1 MNYIAYIVKQFFLTS
16 TVTNGIDDSSDAVV
30 SISEAISEYGPLI
43 VIMAVFIVVFILMAA
58 LILRNNAKMMNQI
71 MNDKDAAETVNQQMI
86 EKFVTA
92 ALENHGVNSTNDSIE
107 TLTLLKDI
115 KSSLDELDDQKKKDE
130 KSDSQS
136 DSDDYH
142 KDIVG
147 AYIDVN
153 MAFKDAS
160 RKTLSIL
167 DCQRVG
173 IYVFHNGNNSMH
185 GLPFFKMSCIH
196 EWTNRGY
203 NTLRGKSHTDMPLHL
218 FNDFI
223 EDLHNNGIY
232 RSQDVS
238 KSIEN
243 DPSLEEFIEF
253 SHTKALYLVAI
264 KDADGILVGFVI
276 AEFENV
282 DNFEDDPA
290 RDKFIRENLNAMVF
304 NVSPFIANKYIYKRK
319 QSQQENNG

>member
-1 MNYIAYIVKQFFLTS
+1 MNYIDYIQKLPLLTS
-16 TVTNGIDDSSDAVV
+16 NVTDGIGDSSNAVV
-30 SISEAISEYGPLI
+30 SISKAISEYGPLI
-43 VIMAVFIVVFILMAA
+43 VIMAVFVVVFILMAT
-58 LILRNNAKMMNQI
+58 LILKNNAKMMNQI
-71 MNDKDAAETVNQQMI
+71 MTDKEAAETTNQQMI

-92 ALENHGVNSTNDSIE
+92 ALENHGVSGNSSSVE
-107 TLTLLKDI
+107 SLLKDI
-115 KSSLDELDDQKKKDE
+115 KSSLEDQKRKKE
-130 KSDSQS
+130 KEDDHQL
-136 DSDDYH
+136 DNNRGDDYH
-142 KDIVG
+142 RDIVG

-173 IYVFHNGNNSMH
+173 IYVFHNGNNSLH

-196 EWTNRGY
+196 EWTTRGC

-218 FNDFI
+218 FNDFV
-223 EDLHNNGIY
+223 EDLYNYGVY
-232 RSQDVS
+232 KSQDVS
-238 KSIEN
+238 KSMEE

-253 SHTKALYLVAI
+253 SHTKALYLLAI

-282 DNFEDDPA
+282 DNFEEDTA
-290 RDKFIRENLNAMVF
+290 RDKFIRENLNVMVF
-304 NVSPFIANKYIYKRK
+304 NVSPFVANKYVYKRK
-319 QSQQENNG
+319 SSQQENNG

>member
-1 MNYIAYIVKQFFLTS
+1 MNYIDFVSKPLFLTN
-16 TVTNGIDDSSDAVV
+16 VTDGVGDASDAVV
-30 SISEAISEYGPLI
+30 SISKAISEYGPLI
-43 VIMAVFIVVFILMAA
+43 VIMAVFVIVFVLMAI
-58 LILRNNAKMMNQI
+58 LILRNNAKMMNQL
-71 MNDKDAAETVNQQMI
+71 MTDKETAESNNQQMI

-92 ALENHGVNSTNDSIE
+92 ALENHGVSSNNTNVEDLI
-107 TLTLLKDI
+107 KDMK
-115 KSSLDELDDQKKKDE
+115 KSVDELNNQKKKEE
-130 KSDSQS
+130 KED
-136 DSDDYH
+136 DPDDYH

-173 IYVFHNGNNSMH
+173 IYVFHNGNNSLH

-196 EWTNRGY
+196 EWTTRGC
-203 NTLRGKSHTDMPLHL
+203 NTLRGKSHIDMPLHL

-223 EDLHNNGIY
+223 EDLYNHGIY
-232 RSQDVS
+232 KSQDVS
-238 KSIEN
+238 KGKEE

-253 SHTKALYLVAI
+253 SHTKALYMIAI
-264 KDADGILVGFVI
+264 KDADGVLVGFVI

-282 DNFEDDPA
+282 DNFEQDEA

-304 NVSPFIANKYIYKRK
+304 NVSPFVANKYVFRRI
-319 QSQQENNG
+319 QDQHNNNG

>member
-1 MNYIAYIVKQFFLTS
+1 MNYIDYIPKLILS
-16 TVTNGIDDSSDAVV
+16 ASDVTNGITDNSGAVV
-30 SISEAISEYGPLI
+30 SISKAISEYGPLI
-43 VIMAVFIVVFILMAA
+43 VIMAVFVVVFILMAT
-58 LILRNNAKMMNQI
+58 LILRNNAKMMNQL
-71 MNDKDAAETVNQQMI
+71 MTDKDAAETINQQMI

-92 ALENHGVNSTNDSIE
+92 ALENHGINNGNNSAVED
-107 TLTLLKDI
+107 LLKDI
-115 KSSLDELDDQKKKDE
+115 KSSLEDQKKAE
-130 KSDSQS
+130 NTQENSN
-136 DSDDYH
+136 SDDYH

-196 EWTNRGY
+196 EWTNRGC

-218 FNDFI
+218 FNDFV
-223 EDLHNNGIY
+223 EDLYNHGVY

-238 KSIEN
+238 KSIEK
-243 DPSLEEFIEF
+243 DHSLEEFIEF
-253 SHTKALYLVAI
+253 SHTKALYLLAI

-276 AEFENV
+276 AEFENL

-290 RDKFIRENLNAMVF
+290 RDKFIRENLNAMVS
-304 NVSPFIANKYIYKRK
+304 NVSPFVANKYVFKRK
-319 QSQQENNG
+319 HSQQENNG

>member
-1 MNYIAYIVKQFFLTS
+1 MNYIDHIPNLLFLTN
-16 TVTNGIDDSSDAVV
+16 VTDGIDDSSDAVTN
-30 SISEAISEYGPLI
+30 ISKAISDYGPLI
-43 VIMAVFIVVFILMAA
+43 VIMAVFVVVFILMAT
-58 LILRNNAKMMNQI
+58 LILRNNAKMMNQL
-71 MNDKDAAETVNQQMI
+71 MEHNETSEETNQKMI

-92 ALENHGVNSTNDSIE
+92 ALEGHGVQQQPANNPSVEN
-107 TLTLLKDI
+107 LLKDI
-115 KSSLDELDDQKKKDE
+115 KNSLDDQKKE
-130 KSDSQS
+130 KENRTQEGE
-136 DSDDYH
+136 DYH
-142 KDIVG
+142 RDIVG

-153 MAFKDAS
+153 MTFKDAS
-160 RKTLSIL
+160 RKTLAIL

-196 EWTNRGY
+196 EWTNRGC

-218 FNDFI
+218 FNDFV
-223 EDLHNNGIY
+223 EDLYNHGVY

-238 KSIEN
+238 KSIEE

-264 KDADGILVGFVI
+264 KDADGILAGFVI

-282 DNFEDDPA
+282 DNFEEDTA
-290 RDKFIRENLNAMVF
+290 RDKFIRENLDAMVF
-304 NVSPFIANKYIYKRK
+304 SVSPFVANKYVYKRK
-319 QSQQENNG
+319 NSQQENNG

>member
-1 MNYIAYIVKQFFLTS
+1 MNYIDYIPNLLFLTS
-16 TVTNGIDDSSDAVV
+16 NVTDGVDDSSNAVV
-30 SISEAISEYGPLI
+30 NISKAISDYGPLI
-43 VIMAVFIVVFILMAA
+43 VIMAVFVVVFILMAT
-58 LILRNNAKMMNQI
+58 LILRNNAKMMNQL
-71 MNDKDAAETVNQQMI
+71 MTHNETSEETNQKMI

-92 ALENHGVNSTNDSIE
+92 ALENHGVHQTTDNTSVES
-107 TLTLLKDI
+107 LLKDI
-115 KSSLDELDDQKKKDE
+115 KDSLDDQKKE
-130 KSDSQS
+130 KEKEDQQQPEC
-136 DSDDYH
+136 DDYH
-142 KDIVG
+142 RDIVG

-160 RKTLSIL
+160 RKTLAIL

-196 EWTNRGY
+196 EWTNRGC

-218 FNDFI
+218 FSDFV
-223 EDLHNNGIY
+223 EDLYNHGVY
-232 RSQDVS
+232 KSQDVS
-238 KSIEN
+238 KSIKE
-243 DPSLEEFIEF
+243 DPSLAEFIEF
-253 SHTKALYLVAI
+253 SHTKALYLIAI

-282 DNFEDDPA
+282 DNFEEDTA

-304 NVSPFIANKYIYKRK
+304 NVSPFVANKYVYKRK
-319 QSQQENNG
+319 SSQQENNG

>member
-1 MNYIAYIVKQFFLTS
+1 MNYIDYIPKLLFLTS
-16 TVTNGIDDSSDAVV
+16 TVTDGIDDSSNAVV

-43 VIMAVFIVVFILMAA
+43 VIMAVFVVVFILMAT
-58 LILRNNAKMMNQI
+58 LILKNNAKMMNQL
-71 MNDKDAAETVNQQMI
+71 MTDKETAEATNQQMI

-92 ALENHGVNSTNDSIE
+92 ALENHGVSNNNSSVE
-107 TLTLLKDI
+107 SLLKDI
-115 KSSLDELDDQKKKDE
+115 KASLEDQKKDE
-130 KSDSQS
+130 QEEVQPDGC
-136 DSDDYH
+136 DDYH
-142 KDIVG
+142 RDIVG

-173 IYVFHNGNNSMH
+173 IYVFHNGNNSLH

-196 EWTNRGY
+196 EWTNRGC

-218 FNDFI
+218 FNDFV
-223 EDLHNNGIY
+223 EDLYNHGVY
-232 RSQDVS
+232 KSQDVS
-238 KSIEN
+238 KSIKE

-253 SHTKALYLVAI
+253 SHTKALYLLAI

-282 DNFEDDPA
+282 DKFEEDPA

-304 NVSPFIANKYIYKRK
+304 NVSPFVASKYVFKRK